1 MSLCPFHRPG
11 VASSL
16 APPPTWGGLGNLLE
30 STVSV
35 QACSSPKLLSRE
47 RLCSYFTIFQ
57 LVLETLTSELLGE
70 GVRATWAPS
79 NKTPG
84 WGFVSHMVS
93 VSVTQFCP
101 CWCSSHR
108 HSKGTWLCANKTWF
122 TKSGLG
128 ADSVC
133 CSRSIYT
140 ELFLNGHYNFKGAF
154 IATLVSHSP
163 GRQISQCRIH
173 SFYIQ
178 GRLRSLVPYLMPTEN
193 HRGDLDKGL
202 LFQNPT
208 YLLQG
213 WCFPECASVNRCYLK
228 VEFWNQISLGNST
241 LTKVKET
248 SNACYESPSREL

>member
-1 MSLCPFHRPG
+1 MLRKVTTIFQHSANPLRRVLASRYLFLVPQDFRNSETARPWLQLTIRHLWQMSLCPFHRPG

-163 GRQISQCRIH
+163 GRQISSVVYIH
-173 SFYIQ
+173 FIYKADW
-178 GRLRSLVPYLMPTEN
+178 G
-193 HRGDLDKGL
+193 H
-202 LFQNPT
+202 
-208 YLLQG
+208 
-213 WCFPECASVNRCYLK
+213 
-228 VEFWNQISLGNST
+228 
-241 LTKVKET
+241 
-248 SNACYESPSREL
+248 